1 MDSKDKKTGKT
12 GFSDAE
18 LKDKRYTRSG
28 KQPGSDRILLFSKA
42 NFRLLYIGVV
52 LIIAGFAL
60 MAIEGKFEGFLSLYV
75 CPFLIVGGLAEILWA
90 IVRRVP
96 EPGEETS
103 NK

>member
-1 MDSKDKKTGKT
+1 MEPKEKKTGKT

-28 KQPGSDRILLFSKA
+28 KKPGTERILLFSKI
-42 NFRLLYIGVV
+42 NFRLLYMGIALVV
-52 LIIAGFAL
+52 AGFAL
-60 MAIEGKFEGFLSLYV
+60 MAIEGKFEGFLSLYI

-96 EPGEETS
+96 EPREETS